1 MNLGCTLL
9 AFALAASLG
18 FYASAGD
25 QTSDRV
31 FEMRT
36 YWAPEGR
43 LDDLN
48 ARFREHTTKL
58 FEKHGL
64 RNVGY
69 WMPIDNPERKL
80 IYVISSPS
88 KEAHDKAWKAFAQ
101 DPEWQNVKKETEAKG
116 KIVAKV

>member
-1 MNLGCTLL
+1 MNLGWTLL
-9 AFALAASLG
+9 AIAVTACLG
-18 FYASAGD
+18 FQVVAGD
-25 QTSDRV
+25 ARSERV

-58 FEKHGL
+58 FEKHGIT
-64 RNVGY
+64 NVGY

-88 KEAHDKAWKAFAQ
+88 KEAHDKSWKAFAQ
-101 DPEWQNVKKETEAKG
+101 DPEWQSVKKETEAKG
-116 KIVAKV
+116 KIVA